1 MSKFHISRIGFAAL
15 LAGTVLGGL
24 TPASAKTFAVVVK
37 TVNDVFSAPIKEGCE
52 AAAKELGDTCYYIG
66 PSVADEGQQ
75 LQVLN
80 DVVSKGV
87 DGVAVSSLN
96 PKSMARILMRLKD
109 NKIPIVSFDS
119 DLLPEDKALR
129 STFIGTDNYQFGV
142 ELAKKVIELKPKG
155 GSVCIQSGTAGSLN
169 LDLRVQGIRD
179 TLGGVANLGG
189 VAKDKPISRLSGQNG
204 WTEVNGCPIYNNDN
218 DNISLAAQQLNDV
231 LTSNPKLDAFVA
243 VGGWAQYAPAAY
255 RAAVGRVK
263 DRVESKDLVI
273 SFGDAF
279 APQLPLLKDGLSH
292 YQVGQSPYRMGFQ
305 AIKALDTLTK
315 GGTVAPYIDTGFVK
329 CTPDMADTCGKN

>member
-1 MSKFHISRIGFAAL
+1 MSNSQMTRIGFAAL
-15 LAGTVLGGL
+15 LAGTLVGGL

-66 PSVADEGQQ
+66 PSQVDEGQQ
-75 LQVLN
+75 LQVVN
-80 DVVSKGV
+80 DVISKGV
-87 DGVAVSSLN
+87 DGIAVSATN
-96 PKSMARILMRLKD
+96 PKSMARVLTRLKD
-109 NKIPIVSFDS
+109 QKIPIVTFDG
-119 DLLPEDKALR
+119 DLLAEDAKLR
-129 STFIGTDNYQFGV
+129 ATFIGTDNYQFGV
-142 ELAKKVIELKPKG
+142 ELAKKVVELKPKG

-179 TLGGVANLGG
+179 TLAGGGKD
-189 VAKDKPISRLSGQNG
+189 AKISRLTGQNG

-218 DNISLAAQQLNDV
+218 IGLSAQQLNDV

-255 RAAVGRVK
+255 RAAIGRVK
-263 DRVESKDLVI
+263 KRVDAKDLVI

-279 APQLPLLKDGLSH
+279 APQLPLLKEGLSH
-292 YQVGQSPYRMGFQ
+292 YQVGQSPYQMGYQ

-315 GGTVAPYIDTGFVK
+315 GGTVPAYIDTGFVK

>member
-1 MSKFHISRIGFAAL
+1 MSRSHFSRVGFAAL
-15 LAGTVLGGL
+15 LAGTILGGFG
-24 TPASAKTFAVVVK
+24 PASAKTFAVVVK
-37 TVNDVFSAPIKEGCE
+37 TVNDVFSAPVKEGCE

-66 PSVADEGQQ
+66 PSQVDEGQQ

-87 DGVAVSSLN
+87 DGIAVSAIN
-96 PKSMARILMRLKD
+96 AKSMARVLTRLKLG
-109 NKIPIVSFDS
+109 IPVVTFDS
-119 DLLPEDKALR
+119 DLPPEDAKLR
-129 STFIGTDNYQFGV
+129 ATFIGTDNYQFGV
-142 ELAKKVIELKPKG
+142 ELAKKVVEMKPKG

-179 TLGGVANLGG
+179 TLGGVSR
-189 VAKDKPISRLSGQNG
+189 DKPISRLSGQNG

-218 DNISLAAQQLNDV
+218 ISLSAQQLNDV
-231 LTSNPKLDAFVA
+231 LTSNPTLDAFIA

-255 RAAVGRVK
+255 RAAVERVK
-263 DRVESKDLVI
+263 SRVDSKDLVI

-279 APQLPLLKDGLSH
+279 PPQLPLLKAGLSD
-292 YQVGQSPYRMGFQ
+292 YQVGQSPYQMGYQ
-305 AIKALDTLTK
+305 AMKALDTITK
-315 GGTVAPYIDTGFVK
+315 GGTVPGYIDTGFVK

>member
-1 MSKFHISRIGFAAL
+1 MIKSHLSRIGFAAL
-15 LAGTVLGGL
+15 LAGTVLGGV

-80 DVVSKGV
+80 DMMSKGV
-87 DGVAVSSLN
+87 DGVAVSALN
-96 PKSMARILMRLKD
+96 PKSMARILARLKD
-109 NKIPIVSFDS
+109 SKIPIVTFDS

-142 ELAKKVIELKPKG
+142 ELAKKVVELKPKG

-169 LDLRVQGIRD
+169 LDQRVQGIRD
-179 TLGGVANLGG
+179 TLGGVA
-189 VAKDKPISRLSGQNG
+189 KDKPIARLNGQNG

-218 DNISLAAQQLNDV
+218 ISLSAQQLNDV

-263 DRVESKDLVI
+263 DRVDSKDLVI

-279 APQLPLLKDGLSH
+279 APQLPLLKDGLSD
-292 YQVGQSPYRMGFQ
+292 YQVGQSPYQMGYQ

>member
-1 MSKFHISRIGFAAL
+1 MNKSTISRIGLTAL
-15 LAGTVLGGL
+15 LAGTVLSGL

-80 DVVSKGV
+80 DVMSKGV
-87 DGVAVSSLN
+87 DGVAVSALN
-96 PKSMARILMRLKD
+96 PKSMARILARLKD
-109 NKIPIVSFDS
+109 SKIPIVSFDS

-142 ELAKKVIELKPKG
+142 ELAKKVVELKPKG

-169 LDLRVQGIRD
+169 LDQRVSGIRD
-179 TLGGVANLGG
+179 TLGGVA
-189 VAKDKPISRLSGQNG
+189 KDKPIARLTGQGG

-218 DNISLAAQQLNDV
+218 ISLSAQQLNDV

-263 DRVESKDLVI
+263 DRVDSKDLVI

-292 YQVGQSPYRMGFQ
+292 YQVGQSPYQMGFQ

-315 GGTVAPYIDTGFVK
+315 GGTVPPYIDTGFVK

>member
-1 MSKFHISRIGFAAL
+1 MSKSQFSRIGFAAL
-15 LAGTVLGGL
+15 LAGTMLSGL
-24 TPASAKTFAVVVK
+24 SPASAKTFAVVVK

-66 PSVADEGQQ
+66 PSTADEGQQ
-75 LQVLN
+75 LQVIN
-80 DVVSKGV
+80 DVMSKGV
-87 DGVAVSSLN
+87 DGVAVSALN
-96 PKSMARILMRLKD
+96 PKSMARILTRLK
-109 NKIPIVSFDS
+109 NSNTPLVTFDS
-119 DLLPEDKALR
+119 DLLPEDAKLR

-142 ELAKKVIELKPKG
+142 ELAKKVVELKPKG

-169 LDLRVQGIRD
+169 LDQRVQGIRD
-179 TLGGVANLGG
+179 TLGGVS
-189 VAKDKPISRLSGQNG
+189 KDKPISRLTGQNG

-218 DNISLAAQQLNDV
+218 ISLSAQQLNDV

-255 RAAVGRVK
+255 RAAVERVK
-263 DRVESKDLVI
+263 DRVDAKDLVI

-279 APQLPLLKDGLSH
+279 APQLPLLKAGLSH
-292 YQVGQSPYRMGFQ
+292 YQVGQSPYQMGYQ

-315 GGTVAPYIDTGFVK
+315 GGTVPAYIDTGFVK